1 MAKRWWP
8 VRRDSNGVKPV
19 ETGAKFYD
27 EAALVAGQAREPPAQ
42 GRRRICMAAQRL
54 LARVFVQRDRR
65 SNGSTPSQNARGRR
79 SLPTSQTRFT
89 LRGMPAYRIAV
100 PLEKQNKTCHQI
112 HALNHKKSPP
122 ALCGRFPRLSSYRT
136 NAKPKSNCIDSN

>member
-1 MAKRWWP
+1 
-8 VRRDSNGVKPV
+8 
-19 ETGAKFYD
+19 
-27 EAALVAGQAREPPAQ
+27 
-42 GRRRICMAAQRL
+42 MAAQRL

-65 SNGSTPSQNARGRR
+65 SNGSTPCQNARGRR

-112 HALNHKKSPP
+112 HTLNPIIRLPPCAGGSRPVSPPP
-122 ALCGRFPRLSSYRT
+122 ALCGRFPRLSSYRLPAT
-136 NAKPKSNCIDSN
+136 GYLAERKTKSNSVDSSLYPPLSLGIFYQPS

>member
-1 MAKRWWP
+1 
-8 VRRDSNGVKPV
+8 
-19 ETGAKFYD
+19 
-27 EAALVAGQAREPPAQ
+27 
-42 GRRRICMAAQRL
+42 MAAQRL

-65 SNGSTPSQNARGRR
+65 SNGGTPSQNARGRR

-112 HALNHKKSPP
+112 HTLNHKSRRPP
-122 ALCGRFPRLSSYRT
+122 CAGGSR
-136 NAKPKSNCIDSN
+136 A